1 MSLHAFVDESIRGRR
16 YVICAV
22 LIPVSSL
29 GPARRALRHLRAPGQ
44 RRIHFARESDER
56 RRAALGS
63 IAALDVDPVVYFT
76 DNRDQVAARA
86 RILAAMVA
94 DLRSV
99 GVTRVVIESR
109 DRQDDRDRSVLFEA
123 IGHHPAPLFAY
134 AHRRATDEP
143 LLWIADAIAWAWG
156 RGGTWRT
163 RLDHLGM
170 LPRVAEVKTR

>member
-1 MSLHAFVDESIRGRR
+1 MSLHAFVDESIRGQR

-22 LIPVSSL
+22 LIPVGSL
-29 GPARRALRHLRAPGQ
+29 GSARRALRHLRAPRQ
-44 RRIHFARESDER
+44 RRIHFATESNER
-56 RRAALGS
+56 RRAALGAM
-63 IAALDVDPVVYFT
+63 AALEPTPVVFFA

-94 DLRSV
+94 YLQIV

-109 DRQDDRDRSVLFEA
+109 ERQDDRDRSVLFETL
-123 IGHHPAPLFAY
+123 GRHPAPPLTY
-134 AHRRATDEP
+134 VHRRAADEP

-163 RLDHLGM
+163 QLAHLGI
-170 LPRVAEVKTR
+170 LPRVTKVKTR